1 MLRPPRSSARLFALA
16 LLALA
21 PGLGAAPGDARA
33 QQEAPR
39 AQVRLERGPYYVGD
53 PIEVH
58 VQATGLD
65 RSPEPR
71 CVAEAPAGA
80 TLTLGAVVPTIS
92 SAVQIVGGRVERM
105 ESVTFVCQYVLVA
118 QEPGS
123 VRLAPFVVEQAGRR
137 ITTASQVVDVQP
149 IPLDPR
155 VRLRVVVPDGPVY
168 IGQQIPV
175 RIEWWLDSSLQE
187 SIRRYSI
194 RSALFEA
201 PDTFRFVDDTIARRG
216 ETSLEL
222 ATAEGDIAIR
232 AEVETRPESGRQYL
246 VVSGERRMV
255 PLRAG
260 RFELPPATLNVD
272 EVTGWQR
279 DLFGSRR
286 PTDTRRLFARDE
298 PIELVVEPAPERGR
312 PPSFGGAVGSGFSID
327 ARADRSVVQRGD
339 PITLTLTIRGDG
351 QLDTVGLPPLDG
363 PGGLDP
369 TQFRVLDE
377 AASGEIVDGAKRFEV
392 PVRVVDESVREIPPI
407 EYAWFDPDLGE
418 YQTAR
423 SRPIA
428 LSVRPAEVVSAD
440 DVVAARPPEEAAAET
455 GDATAG
461 SADGAAL
468 EAGQLG
474 ADLAIERDVARLA
487 ARPPAWRPVRL
498 ALYGSGLAGVL
509 GAALWRRRRDATP
522 RTSRLRAL
530 CVRERARLVGAK
542 SGPAREAVTDASAAM
557 RRLRAADPGLA
568 GPEVDALL
576 RSCEDILYA
585 PGPVDDEAARACVT
599 RAIACIDAAEESL
612 R

>member
-1 MLRPPRSSARLFALA
+1 MSRPHRSPVLSLALA
-16 LLALA
+16 LLVLA
-21 PGLGAAPGDARA
+21 PGLGAAPGEAHA
-33 QQEAPR
+33 QQEAPSAR
-39 AQVRLERGPYYVGD
+39 VRLERGPYYVGD

-58 VQATGLD
+58 VQATGLE

-80 TLTLGAVVPTIS
+80 SLTLGAVVPTIS
-92 SAVQIVGGRVERM
+92 SAVQIIGGRVERI

-118 QEPGS
+118 QEPGR
-123 VRLAPFVVEQAGRR
+123 VRLAPFAVEQAGHR
-137 ITTASQVVDVQP
+137 ITTAPQVVDVQP

-155 VRLRVVVPDGPVY
+155 VRLRVVVPSGPVY

-187 SIRRYSI
+187 SIRRYAI

-201 PDTFRFVDDTIARRG
+201 PDTFRFVDDEIARRG
-216 ETSLEL
+216 DTSLEL
-222 ATAEGDIAIR
+222 STAEGDIAIR
-232 AEVETRPESGRQYL
+232 AEVETRVEDGRHYL

-260 RFELPPATLNVD
+260 HFELPPATLNVD

-298 PIELVVEPAPERGR
+298 PIDLVVEPAPEEGR

-327 ARADRSVVQRGD
+327 VRADRSVVQRGD

-369 TQFRVLDE
+369 GQFRVLDE

-407 EYAWFDPDLGE
+407 EYAWFDPELGA

-428 LSVRPAEVVSAD
+428 LAVRPAEVVSAD
-440 DVVAARPPEEAAAET
+440 DVVAARPAEEPAEEST
-455 GDATAG
+455 ARTAG
-461 SADGAAL
+461 AEDAL
-468 EAGQLG
+468 EAGRVG

-498 ALYGSGLAGVL
+498 ALYGGGLAGIV

-530 CVRERARLVGAK
+530 CARERARLVAAADLA
-542 SGPAREAVTDASAAM
+542 PREAVASASAAV
-557 RRLRAADPGLA
+557 RALEAADPGLG
-568 GPEVDALL
+568 GPEGVALL
-576 RSCEDILYA
+576 RSCEDLLYA
-585 PGPVDDEAARACVT
+585 PGPIDGDAARTCVT
-599 RAIACIDAAEESL
+599 RAIACVDAAEESL